1 MAGALGLSPG
11 LNCSLAVGKGEE
23 RRGEER
29 RGDGEKSQEMNS
41 ALDSARARQ
50 SRPWLVPLA
59 GLNHREAVIKEI
71 QIFVGRLPVSFHK
84 EANDSSK

>member
-1 MAGALGLSPG
+1 
-11 LNCSLAVGKGEE
+11 
-23 RRGEER
+23 
-29 RGDGEKSQEMNS
+29 MNS